1 MSPNPTEYYPHNF
14 DKNTLVPVFVG
25 MDFLGPSSVGMILD
39 FSTGLAMNTTDQSP
53 EIYKLHTNCR
63 EHCVIG
69 SEQHLTIIRASESRE
84 DLIKAFSERWHGTVG
99 CKM

>member
-69 SEQHLTIIRASESRE
+69 SEQHLTNY
-84 DLIKAFSERWHGTVG
+84 KGF
-99 CKM
+99 